1 MSRTFDEQEI
11 IAGCRRG
18 EAWARKLLYE
28 QFAPAMLSVCAR
40 YAGNRDTARDLLQ
53 DGFIKVFTK
62 IDSFSGSGSLAG
74 WMRRIFVT
82 TSLEHLRRNDALKLS
97 MAIDEYTNIADEVD
111 VSAVEKL
118 SADDL
123 LKCINELPDGYRTI
137 FNLYAVEG
145 YSHAEIAEMLHI
157 KESSSRSQ
165 FGRARQLLQKRIN
178 RETGV

>member
-18 EAWARKLLYE
+18 EAQARKQLYE

-40 YAGNRDTARDLLQ
+40 YSGNRDTARDLLQ

-62 IDSFSGSGSLAG
+62 IDTFTGSGSFAG
-74 WMRRIFVT
+74 WIRRIFVT
-82 TSLEHLRRNDALKLS
+82 TSLEFLRQKDALRLS
-97 MAIDEYTNIADEVD
+97 INLDELNNIADEIDISIVD
-111 VSAVEKL
+111 KL

-123 LKCINELPDGYRTI
+123 MKCISELPDGYRTI
-137 FNLYAVEG
+137 FNLYAIEG
-145 YSHAEIAEMLHI
+145 YSHAEIAEMLHV

-165 FGRARQLLQKRIN
+165 FGRARQLLQRKIN
-178 RETGV
+178 QKMK